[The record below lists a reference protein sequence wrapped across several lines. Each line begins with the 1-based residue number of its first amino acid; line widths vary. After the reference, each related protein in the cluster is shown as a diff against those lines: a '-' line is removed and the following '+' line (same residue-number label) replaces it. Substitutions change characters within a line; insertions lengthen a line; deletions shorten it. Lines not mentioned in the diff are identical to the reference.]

1 MNIIKKIFLLPFMIL
16 SFVTFSLN
24 VYAVDESYFR
34 YKEYND
40 GVAIISVGARK
51 IEQIPEYLG
60 GKKVVRLGYR
70 AFYTCWNDKSKIII
84 PEYVT
89 EIEDECFLGLG
100 EEGYT
105 TYYIP
110 AGIKYIGKRAL
121 GYTTRFI
128 TYPGIPNMDWY
139 EIIRDPVV
147 TIVGYK
153 NTVAESYANEN
164 GFKFIALDEEPEIPT
179 TEPTEE
185 PTEPIQ
191 PTETTETTVLETTTA
206 TETTLTEATEV
217 TTETTL
223 TETIAATETT
233 DATSSFAASE
243 TTVPVTSTTVESVL
257 ETTDTVSTYITTE
270 TIVTTTIST
279 ATLPE
284 TGYSKW
290 YHDLIAAAVGMVG
303 VGSAAII
310 KSGVFRK
317 KKN

>member
-1 MNIIKKIFLLPFMIL
+1 MVKSKKHLFFILCIIILGIIFSFNDISYASYTSEMIFYEIDNNEVTITAGGNSKDVNIPNYIEDYPVTKISYRAFCLNPYYTSITLPETLI
-16 SFVTFSLN
+16 TI
-24 VYAVDESYFR
+24 E
-34 YKEYND
+34 KE
-40 GVAIISVGARK
+40 AIISCENIRE
-51 IEQIPEYLG
+51 ITIPKNVQNIDSY
-60 GKKVVRLGYR
+60 
-70 AFYTCWNDKSKIII
+70 
-84 PEYVT
+84 
-89 EIEDECFLGLG
+89 
-100 EEGYT
+100 
-105 TYYIP
+105 
-110 AGIKYIGKRAL
+110 AL
-121 GYTTRFI
+121 GYELNFNYNIEKVEYTYNKMKDFI
-128 TYPGIPNMDWY
+128 IK
-139 EIIRDPVV
+139 
-147 TIVGYK
+147 GYK
-153 NTVAESYANEN
+153 GTVAETYANEN
-164 GFKFIALDEEPEIPT
+164 GFTFIALDEEPEIPT

-206 TETTLTEATEV
+206 TETTLTE
-217 TTETTL
+217 
-223 TETIAATETT
+223 TIAATETT
-233 DATSSFAASE
+233 DATSSFVASE

-270 TIVTTTIST
+270 TIVTTTTST

>member
-24 VYAVDESYFR
+24 VYAVDEGYFR
-34 YKEYND
+34 YEEYND
-40 GVAIISVGARK
+40 GVVITSAGARK

-60 GKKVVRLGYR
+60 DKKVVRLDKI
-70 AFYTCWNDKSKIII
+70 AFYACWNDGREIII

-89 EIEDECFLGLG
+89 EIEDECFLGVG
-100 EEGYT
+100 GRDYT
-105 TYYIP
+105 TYYVP

-121 GYTTRFI
+121 GYYSPHFI
-128 TYPGIPNMDWY
+128 TNPAHWH
-139 EIIRDPVV
+139 EITRNPLVI
-147 TIVGYK
+147 ILGYK

-270 TIVTTTIST
+270 TIVTTTTST

>member
-1 MNIIKKIFLLPFMIL
+1 MVKSKKHLFFILCIIILGIIFSFNDISYASYTSEMIFYEIDNNEVTITAGGNSKDVNIPNYIEDYPVTKISYRAFCLNPYYTSITLPETLI
-16 SFVTFSLN
+16 TI
-24 VYAVDESYFR
+24 E
-34 YKEYND
+34 KE
-40 GVAIISVGARK
+40 AIISCENIRE
-51 IEQIPEYLG
+51 ITIPKNVQNIDSY
-60 GKKVVRLGYR
+60 
-70 AFYTCWNDKSKIII
+70 
-84 PEYVT
+84 
-89 EIEDECFLGLG
+89 
-100 EEGYT
+100 
-105 TYYIP
+105 
-110 AGIKYIGKRAL
+110 AL
-121 GYTTRFI
+121 GYELNFNYNIEKVEYTYNKMKDFI
-128 TYPGIPNMDWY
+128 IK
-139 EIIRDPVV
+139 
-147 TIVGYK
+147 GYK
-153 NTVAESYANEN
+153 GTVAESYANEN

-243 TTVPVTSTTVESVL
+243 TTVPVTSTAVES
-257 ETTDTVSTYITTE
+257 ETIDTVSTYITTA
-270 TIVTTTIST
+270 TMVSTTTST

-310 KSGVFRK
+310 KSGFFRK
-317 KKN
+317 KEDYR

>member
-1 MNIIKKIFLLPFMIL
+1 MKKIFIYLLSLL
-16 SFVTFSLN
+16 SSLFLGIISNDVVTFANSSDFTYEIVN
-24 VYAVDESYFR
+24 GEAKITSYKGPGDIIIPDEF
-34 YKEYND
+34 D
-40 GVAIISVGARK
+40 G
-51 IEQIPEYLG
+51 YLTTTI
-60 GKKVVRLGYR
+60 GYR
-70 AFYTCWNDKSKIII
+70 AFLYNVLPKSVQLPNKLKSIENEAFIGIVGNGLADIQIPKSVTKIGDKAIGYSFWGPIGNYEYCKKLKNTIIR
-84 PEYVT
+84 
-89 EIEDECFLGLG
+89 
-100 EEGYT
+100 GYT
-105 TYYIP
+105 
-110 AGIKYIGKRAL
+110 G
-121 GYTTRFI
+121 
-128 TYPGIPNMDWY
+128 
-139 EIIRDPVV
+139 
-147 TIVGYK
+147 
-153 NTVAESYANEN
+153 TVAESYANEN

-270 TIVTTTIST
+270 TIVTTTTST

-310 KSGVFRK
+310 KSGVSRK
-317 KKN
+317 KKNNS

>member
-1 MNIIKKIFLLPFMIL
+1 MVKSKKHLFFILCIIILGIIFSFNDISYASYTSEMIFYEIDNNEVTITAGGNSKDVNIPNYIEDYPVTKISYRAFCLNPYYTSITLPETLI
-16 SFVTFSLN
+16 TI
-24 VYAVDESYFR
+24 E
-34 YKEYND
+34 KE
-40 GVAIISVGARK
+40 AIISCENIRE
-51 IEQIPEYLG
+51 ITIPKNVQNIDSY
-60 GKKVVRLGYR
+60 
-70 AFYTCWNDKSKIII
+70 
-84 PEYVT
+84 
-89 EIEDECFLGLG
+89 
-100 EEGYT
+100 
-105 TYYIP
+105 
-110 AGIKYIGKRAL
+110 AL
-121 GYTTRFI
+121 GYELNFNYNIEKVEYTYNKMKDFI
-128 TYPGIPNMDWY
+128 IK
-139 EIIRDPVV
+139 
-147 TIVGYK
+147 GYK
-153 NTVAESYANEN
+153 GTVAETYANEN

-179 TEPTEE
+179 TEE

-243 TTVPVTSTTVESVL
+243 TTVPVTSTAVES
-257 ETTDTVSTYITTE
+257 ETIDTVSTYITTA
-270 TIVTTTIST
+270 TMVSTTTST

-310 KSGVFRK
+310 KSGFFRK
-317 KKN
+317 KEDYR